1 MTSRERGIW
10 GEDEACRY
18 LQSKGFSV
26 LERNYHSRFGEIDI
40 IADDCGCLV
49 FVEVKTRK
57 SKSYGYACE
66 YVTESKMKKI
76 ILTAEA
82 YLGNVE
88 YPPVR
93 FDVVEIYYFE
103 ADNCQRLKSIN
114 HIENAFSA
122 EGC

>member
-103 ADNCQRLKSIN
+103 ADNCLRLKSIN

-122 EGC
+122 EGY

>member
-103 ADNCQRLKSIN
+103 ADNCLRLKSIN

-122 EGC
+122 EGG

>member
-18 LQSKGFSV
+18 LRSIGFTIV
-26 LERNYHSRFGEIDI
+26 ERNYHSRFGELDI
-40 IADDCGCLV
+40 IADDCGYLV

-57 SKSYGYACE
+57 SKSFGFACE
-66 YVTESKMKKI
+66 YVTENKMKKI

-82 YLGNVE
+82 FLGDVE

-93 FDVVEIYYFE
+93 FDVVEVYYYE
-103 ADNCQRLKSIN
+103 SGNCLRLKSIN
-114 HIENAFSA
+114 HIKNAFSA

>member
-1 MTSRERGIW
+1 MTSWERGIW

-103 ADNCQRLKSIN
+103 ADNCLHLKSIN

>member
-26 LERNYHSRFGEIDI
+26 IERNYHSRFGEIDI

-103 ADNCQRLKSIN
+103 ADNCLRLKSIN

>member
-1 MTSRERGIW
+1 MTSRERGVW

-103 ADNCQRLKSIN
+103 ADNCLRLKSIN

>member
-57 SKSYGYACE
+57 SKRYGYACE

-103 ADNCQRLKSIN
+103 ADNCLRLKNIN

>member
-103 ADNCQRLKSIN
+103 ADNCLRLKSIN

>member
-103 ADNCQRLKSIN
+103 ANNCLRLKSIN

>member
-103 ADNCQRLKSIN
+103 TDNCLRLKSIN
-114 HIENAFSA
+114 HIENAFPA

>member
-10 GEDEACRY
+10 GEEEACRY

-57 SKSYGYACE
+57 SKNYGYACE

-103 ADNCQRLKSIN
+103 ADNCLRLKSIN

>member
-26 LERNYHSRFGEIDI
+26 LERNYHSRFGEIYI

-103 ADNCQRLKSIN
+103 ADNCLRLKSIN

>member
-66 YVTESKMKKI
+66 YVNESKMKKI

-103 ADNCQRLKSIN
+103 ADNCLRLKSIN

>member
-1 MTSRERGIW
+1 
-10 GEDEACRY
+10 
-18 LQSKGFSV
+18 
-26 LERNYHSRFGEIDI
+26 
-40 IADDCGCLV
+40 
-49 FVEVKTRK
+49 
-57 SKSYGYACE
+57 
-66 YVTESKMKKI
+66 MKKI

-103 ADNCQRLKSIN
+103 ADNCLRLKSIN

>member
-103 ADNCQRLKSIN
+103 ADNCLHLKSIN